1 MNRKLIT
8 SFDVL
13 IISFVIVLSIVLV
26 ISFLSTDRGVK
37 AIVTVDGKTI
47 GSYFLSDN
55 LTKEIKTDY
64 GCNTVVISNK
74 ECFVVDANCRDG
86 ICVNRGKI
94 SKIGE
99 SIVCLPHKMIVE
111 IK

>member
-8 SFDVL
+8 SFDLL
-13 IISFVIVLSIVLV
+13 IVSFVIVLSIVLV
-26 ISFLSTDRGVK
+26 IFFLSTDKGVK
-37 AIVTVDGKTI
+37 AIVTVDGKII
-47 GSYFLSDN
+47 GEYFLSDD

-64 GCNTVVISNK
+64 GSNTVVISNK
-74 ECFVVDANCRDG
+74 ECFVVDADCRDG
-86 ICVNRGKI
+86 ICINRGKI

-99 SIVCLPHKMIVE
+99 SIVCLPHKLIVE

>member
-1 MNRKLIT
+1 M
-8 SFDVL
+8 
-13 IISFVIVLSIVLV
+13 
-26 ISFLSTDRGVK
+26 ISFLSTDKGVK

-74 ECFVVDANCRDG
+74 ECFVLEADCRDG
-86 ICVNRGKI
+86 VCINRGKI
-94 SKIGE
+94 NKKGE
-99 SIVCLPHKMIVE
+99 SIICLPHKMIVE